1 MVADPKKR
9 LSASDALKHQWFHT
23 QIEEKS
29 SVINKEVLERLQSF
43 RGVSKLKK
51 AAMNMLI
58 KMSDQ
63 KSIEELRK
71 EFQKI
76 DKDGSGL
83 INADELKQAI
93 IASDL

>member
-1 MVADPKKR
+1 
-9 LSASDALKHQWFHT
+9 
-23 QIEEKS
+23 
-29 SVINKEVLERLQSF
+29 
-43 RGVSKLKK
+43 
-51 AAMNMLI
+51 MLI

-93 IASDL
+93 MASDL